1 MTDANARRGRESHRD
16 TRCEGP
22 ADALSDR
29 AKGIARD
36 ANDHPVVRAMA
47 RTGYAASGLMHLLI
61 GWVAIGIARHT
72 NDGQATADQSG
83 AFTEISQLSGGTAVL
98 WIMTIGFAGLA
109 LWQCTEVIGGWYGH
123 GKEAAGSRMKAAA
136 KAVVY
141 ALLALGSFRFAVGGS
156 GGGGTSSRTQ
166 SASATA
172 TVLDQPG
179 GQILVVL
186 VGLVVVGVGVYHVV
200 KGFRRT
206 FLQDLIGRPGL
217 LAQWAGVIGYAAKGA
232 ALTMVGVL
240 LAAAGF
246 SGNAGPSRGLDGALR
261 AFASTSSGAIA
272 LLLIGAGIALYGVY
286 SCFRARFTKV

>member
-1 MTDANARRGRESHRD
+1 MTDANARRGRESHSD

-36 ANDHPVVRAMA
+36 ANDHPLVRAMA

-83 AFTEISQLSGGTAVL
+83 AFTEISQLPGGTAVL

-109 LWQCTEVIGGWYGH
+109 LWQCTEVIGGWHGP
-123 GKEAAGSRMKAAA
+123 GKEAAGSRMKAVS

-141 ALLALGSFRFAVGGS
+141 ALLALGSFRFAVGGN
-156 GGGGTSSRTQ
+156 GGTSSRTQ

-206 FLQDLIGRPGL
+206 FLPDLIGRPGL
-217 LAQWAGVIGYAAKGA
+217 VAQWAGVIGYAAKGA

-246 SGNAGPSRGLDGALR
+246 SGNTGPSRGLDGALR
-261 AFASTSSGAIA
+261 AFASTSPGAIA

-286 SCFRARFTKV
+286 SFFRARFTKV